1 MSKTIRNMASELSE
15 IRAKKQSLQ
24 DSLADIMEQ
33 EKELERSILLEL
45 AAAGSS
51 SMKIDGVGRLVVK
64 EKVRY
69 EIADKEALA
78 YAVLR
83 GMVENAE
90 QGFALSDGLLLQQ
103 RVAARNFEERAE
115 RAGLEGEAFDNYI
128 VSCGLRRV
136 AEPSLNFTKEK

>member
-1 MSKTIRNMASELSE
+1 MASELST
-15 IRAKKQSLQ
+15 IRAEKKALQ
-24 DSLADIMEQ
+24 DKLDDIVAQ

-45 AAAGSS
+45 TAAGSS
-51 SMKIDGVGRLVVK
+51 SMKLDGVGRLVVK

-115 RAGLEGEAFDNYI
+115 RAGFEGEALANYI
-128 VSCGLRRV
+128 TSCGLRRV
-136 AEPSLNFTKEK
+136 AEPSLTFTKEKNHE

>member
-1 MSKTIRNMASELSE
+1 MASELSE
-15 IRAKKQSLQ
+15 IRAKKKALQ
-24 DSLADIMEQ
+24 DNLTDIMEQ

-51 SMKIDGVGRLVVK
+51 SMKIAGVGRLVVK

-115 RAGLEGEAFDNYI
+115 RAGLAFDNYI

-136 AEPSLNFTKEK
+136 AEPSLNFTKEKNHE